1 MSSILCAAHSHHVSS
16 LQHEWHPVKS
26 LISRLRSKYGE
37 YAVFFYN
44 EFSPDI
50 IALIWRPAAF
60 VPKAFSAMMSEYQS
74 PVLKDWKDDSL
85 VIANTDELISEIGY
99 AGRDILSDIKVLDD
113 KKPEPSSNEGKR
125 QKK

>member
-1 MSSILCAAHSHHVSS
+1 MVCAAHSHHVSS
-16 LQHEWHPVKS
+16 FQHEWHPVKS
-26 LISRLRSKYGE
+26 LISRLRSQYGE

-50 IALIWRPAAF
+50 IAMIWRPAAF

>member
-1 MSSILCAAHSHHVSS
+1 MPCSTHINISF
-16 LQHEWHPVKS
+16 QHEWHPVKS

-50 IALIWRPAAF
+50 IAMIWRPTAF
-60 VPKAFSAMMSEYQS
+60 VPKAFSAMMSEFQS
-74 PVLKDWKDDSL
+74 PVLKGWKDDSL
-85 VIANTDELISEIGY
+85 VMTNTDDLMSEIGY

-113 KKPEPSSNEGKR
+113 KRPEPSSVEGKR

>member
-1 MSSILCAAHSHHVSS
+1 M
-16 LQHEWHPVKS
+16 
-26 LISRLRSKYGE
+26 
-37 YAVFFYN
+37 
-44 EFSPDI
+44 
-50 IALIWRPAAF
+50 IWRPAAF

-85 VIANTDELISEIGY
+85 VISNTDELISEIGY

-113 KKPEPSSNEGKR
+113 KKPELPSSEGKR

>member
-1 MSSILCAAHSHHVSS
+1 MVCAAHSHHVSS
-16 LQHEWHPVKS
+16 FQHEWHPVKS

-50 IALIWRPAAF
+50 IAMIWRPAAF

>member
-1 MSSILCAAHSHHVSS
+1 MQHSHHVSS